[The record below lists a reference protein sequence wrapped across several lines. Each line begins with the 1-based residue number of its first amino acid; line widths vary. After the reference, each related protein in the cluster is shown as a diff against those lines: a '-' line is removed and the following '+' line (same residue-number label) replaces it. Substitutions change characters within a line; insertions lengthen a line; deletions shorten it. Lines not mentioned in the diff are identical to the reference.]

1 MPCPAV
7 STDPSDATLL
17 EGVAA
22 GDSRAYELLYRRY
35 LRPAQAL
42 AHRVCGRTCVAEEV
56 VQEAFLAV
64 WRHAHAYERSRGS
77 ARGWILAIVR
87 NRALDESRRR
97 RPAECGETTL
107 DTIED
112 RWAGLVSTETEV
124 ERRERRHAV
133 HGALRLL
140 PPAQCEAVVL
150 AHFGGLSNR
159 EAAILTGRPLGTVK
173 GRIRLAHARLRR
185 DLAGVAGAPACS

>member
-1 MPCPAV
+1 MPCPTISA
-7 STDPSDATLL
+7 DRSDAVLL
-17 EGVAA
+17 ERA
-22 GDSRAYELLYRRY
+22 GRGDVHAYEQLYRRFR
-35 LRPAQAL
+35 RPAQAL
-42 AHRVCGRTCVAEEV
+42 AHRVCGRRCVAEEV

-64 WRHAHAYERSRGS
+64 WRHAHTYEESRGS

-97 RPAECGETTL
+97 RPTECGEAML
-107 DTIED
+107 DAIED
-112 RWAGLVSTETEV
+112 RCLGPVPTETEV

-150 AHFGGLSNR
+150 AHYGGLSNR
-159 EAAILTGRPLGTVK
+159 ETAAALGRSLGTVK
-173 GRIRLAHARLRR
+173 GRIRLAHARLRQ
-185 DLAGVAGAPACS
+185 DLAGVVAAPS